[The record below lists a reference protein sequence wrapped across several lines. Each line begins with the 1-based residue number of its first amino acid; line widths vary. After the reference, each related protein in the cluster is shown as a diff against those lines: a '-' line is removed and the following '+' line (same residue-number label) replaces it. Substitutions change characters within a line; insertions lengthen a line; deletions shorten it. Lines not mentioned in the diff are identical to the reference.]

1 MTDTQLLTA
10 KYREMYRAM
19 IDKDEKALNTL
30 LDESFVLVHMTGMQQ
45 PKQAFI
51 SAVKNGTLN
60 YYFEELC
67 FSEAK
72 INGDSADFVGESKVN
87 AAVFGGGKHIWRLRL
102 DMKFVLKNSEWLIAE
117 ALASTW

>member
-19 IDKDEKALNTL
+19 IDKDEKALNKL

-72 INGDSADFVGESKVN
+72 INGSKADFVGESKVN